1 MSDLTELF
9 TMPEGRK
16 CPFGALECKDC
27 RLFRKLA
34 MTEDPA
40 KPGEPLET
48 CMVIALF
55 GAIAGL
61 QAVMGQQPKFQVVRM
76 PGGQGGSNRYP
87 GLGGMG
93 GPLIPRG

>member
-1 MSDLTELF
+1 MSDLIELF
-9 TMPEGRK
+9 TMQEGRK
-16 CPFGALECKDC
+16 CPFGDLACIEC
-27 RLFRKLA
+27 RLFRKLG
-34 MTEDPA
+34 MTEDPS
-40 KPGEPLET
+40 KPGEAMET
-48 CMVIALF
+48 CMVVALF

-76 PGGQGGSNRYP
+76 PGGPGGGNRYP